1 MLSTDRLMSTF
12 EVQPAVLRLRSL
24 LIYLGSGVAVSVAL
38 AFYLGS
44 QYHPYES
51 YEAPVASVSSE
62 YRLGLTYLLA
72 SLVTLNLFT
81 CNWLFERTVKR
92 L

>member
-44 QYHPYES
+44 QHRPYES
-51 YEAPVASVSSE
+51 YEAPAPSVSSQ
-62 YRLGLTYLLA
+62 YRSESICLLV
-72 SLVTLNLFT
+72 SLITLNLFHT
-81 CNWLFERTVKR
+81 HSLA
-92 L
+92 